1 MNDEI
6 KTAHDAWLFKAQ
18 EDEFAGLAILKEG
31 RVFAPACFHFQQM
44 AEKLLKGMLV
54 FYRKSFPKAHDLILL
69 AGLLGALA
77 PEIKEYKKDIGVLD
91 RYYIETRYPGD
102 YPEFTLKE
110 AEQAYE
116 AAMNI
121 KKFVVGK
128 IKGV

>member
-6 KTAHDAWLFKAQ
+6 KTAYDAWLFKAR
-18 EDEFAGLAILKEG
+18 EDELAGLAILKER

-54 FYRKSFPKAHDLILL
+54 FYKKSFPKAHDLVILT
-69 AGLLGALA
+69 GLLEESV
-77 PEIKEYKKDIGVLD
+77 PEIKEYRKDIEMLD

-102 YPEFTLKE
+102 YPEFTLME

-121 KKFVVGK
+121 KKFIVGK
-128 IKGV
+128 IKK